1 MFIPK
6 GAAGC
11 CTTKAV
17 LVTVYVVKP
26 TIARRNSSPQYRFFQ
41 HRSNRQLFHN
51 NRHRIKQ
58 AAIHHQLHHHP
69 NNKSI
74 SGGGGGAAAGSK
86 GQGGGGGNGY
96 DRKAE
101 LLRYS
106 HRLRESAKS
115 TASTPVLL
123 TSQTPLQ
130 IPTKSKPVGGDNTQ
144 RFSGFPT
151 CFGKLKILLNASFFK
166 SLTSFNNCK
175 SIVGRKKNK
184 KRRRLPGATK
194 LKTARVQKKCAA
206 LLSKL
211 FSRFRLCR

>member
-1 MFIPK
+1 MFMQK

-17 LVTVYVVKP
+17 LVTVYVVRP
-26 TIARRNSSPQYRFFQ
+26 TIARRNSSPQRRLF
-41 HRSNRQLFHN
+41 HNRNRQLFQD
-51 NRHRIKQ
+51 RHRIKQ
-58 AAIHHQLHHHP
+58 AAIHHQLHHYP

-74 SGGGGGAAAGSK
+74 SGGAVARRK
-86 GQGGGGGNGY
+86 GQGGGGNGY

-101 LLRYS
+101 LLKYS

-123 TSQTPLQ
+123 TSPTPLQ
-130 IPTKSKPVGGDNTQ
+130 IPTKSKPVGGDNTR

-151 CFGKLKILLNASFFK
+151 CFGKLKIFFNASFFN
-166 SLTSFNNCK
+166 SLASFNNCK
-175 SIVGRKKNK
+175 SIMRRKKNK
-184 KRRRLPGATK
+184 KRRRLPGAAK

-211 FSRFRLCR
+211 FSRIRLCM

>member
-1 MFIPK
+1 MFMPK

-26 TIARRNSSPQYRFFQ
+26 TTARRNSSPQHRFFQ
-41 HRSNRQLFHN
+41 RRNRQLFH

-58 AAIHHQLHHHP
+58 AAIHHQLHHP

-74 SGGGGGAAAGSK
+74 RIGGGVAVSK
-86 GQGGGGGNGY
+86 GQGGGGGGGANGY

-115 TASTPVLL
+115 TTSTPVLL
-123 TSQTPLQ
+123 TFHTPLR
-130 IPTKSKPVGGDNTQ
+130 IPTKSKPVGGDNAQ

-151 CFGKLKILLNASFFK
+151 CFGKLKILLNASFFS

-175 SIVGRKKNK
+175 SIVMRRKKNK

-194 LKTARVQKKCAA
+194 LKTARVQKKCAD

>member
-1 MFIPK
+1 MLMPK

-26 TIARRNSSPQYRFFQ
+26 NIAGRSSSPQRRVFQ
-41 HRSNRQLFHN
+41 RRNHQLLH

-58 AAIHHQLHHHP
+58 AAIHHQLHNYP
-69 NNKSI
+69 YKKSI
-74 SGGGGGAAAGSK
+74 TGGAVARRK
-86 GQGGGGGNGY
+86 GQGGEGNGY

-115 TASTPVLL
+115 MAFTPVLL
-123 TSQTPLQ
+123 TSHTPLQ
-130 IPTKSKPVGGDNTQ
+130 VPTKSKPVGGDNNKH
-144 RFSGFPT
+144 RFPGFPT
-151 CFGKLKILLNASFFK
+151 CFGKFKILFNPRFIS
-166 SLTSFNNCK
+166 SLVSFNSCK
-175 SIVGRKKNK
+175 SAVRRMKNK
-184 KRRRLPGATK
+184 KHRRRRLPGATK
-194 LKTARVQKKCAA
+194 LRTARVQKKCAA

-211 FSRFRLCR
+211 FSRIRLCR